1 MKGTNMKRITM
12 ISLLLSGLILLTGLA
27 VVAPGFTPL
36 TEVQAPQASPDHV
49 LKHVFTLDVAVDCRT
64 FVSGPN
70 RGDVFI
76 INGKLFP
83 AGTLPSGTASNDPTE
98 PVNGIAP
105 IGDWLVRGQHAF
117 PFPVSVAPAYSSTP
131 GDFATQYY
139 ILNDGR
145 ALTAEGYAY
154 LPSESRLLEAHL
166 SVTGGIGG
174 FRGAAGDLEGIF
186 LGTNATGCPNSTV
199 KFKIVRRSMGR
210 ASND

>member
-83 AGTLPSGTASNDPTE
+83 AGTLPSGTAS
-98 PVNGIAP
+98 AP
-105 IGDWLVRGQHAF
+105 FMFSA
-117 PFPVSVAPAYSSTP
+117 VS
-131 GDFATQYY
+131 
-139 ILNDGR
+139 L
-145 ALTAEGYAY
+145 
-154 LPSESRLLEAHL
+154 
-166 SVTGGIGG
+166 
-174 FRGAAGDLEGIF
+174 
-186 LGTNATGCPNSTV
+186 C
-199 KFKIVRRSMGR
+199 
-210 ASND
+210 